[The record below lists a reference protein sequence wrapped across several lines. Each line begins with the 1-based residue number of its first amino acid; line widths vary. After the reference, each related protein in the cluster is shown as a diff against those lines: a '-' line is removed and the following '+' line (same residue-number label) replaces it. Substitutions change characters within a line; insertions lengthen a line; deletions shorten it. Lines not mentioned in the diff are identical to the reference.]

1 MLQDNNG
8 KHRVSPKKIIVDSEY
23 SFNFLLK
30 FQSRRIQSERYKGN
44 IMTATTAIKIV
55 DELGL
60 IQDQIDQLT
69 EQAEALKNQL
79 KMLGQGTYA
88 GSMYVTTVKY
98 TAEKKSTAW
107 AAVAKELNAPADLVA
122 KHTKI
127 TKDIL
132 SAETKAL
139 SN

>member
-1 MLQDNNG
+1 
-8 KHRVSPKKIIVDSEY
+8 
-23 SFNFLLK
+23 
-30 FQSRRIQSERYKGN
+30 
-44 IMTATTAIKIV
+44 MTATTAIKIV

-88 GSMYVTTVKY
+88 GSMYVTTVTY
-98 TAEKKSTAW
+98 TAERKSTSW

>member
-1 MLQDNNG
+1 
-8 KHRVSPKKIIVDSEY
+8 
-23 SFNFLLK
+23 
-30 FQSRRIQSERYKGN
+30 
-44 IMTATTAIKIV
+44 MTATTAIKIV

-79 KMLGQGTYA
+79 KMLGKGTYA
-88 GSMYVTTVKY
+88 GSMYVTTVTY
-98 TAEKKSTAW
+98 TAERKSTAW

-127 TKDIL
+127 TKNIL